1 MLREGTTIMKWYIDK
16 DDELHCESCHIFLA
30 RIEVNRFTVTESN
43 KLHRDHEPKCVGYE
57 ARLARMPL
65 Q

>member
-1 MLREGTTIMKWYIDK
+1 MKWYIDR
-16 DDELHCESCHIFLA
+16 DDNLHCEACHLFLA
-30 RIEVNRFTVTESN
+30 KIEVNQFTVIEANAFYT
-43 KLHRDHEPKCVGYE
+43 DHEPKCVGYE